1 MKISRYVEFM
11 NFTHSMRQLLSIL
24 TVWISLSTFA
34 QSSSN
39 NPVSFFGLG
48 EKANGNHSIYNSLG
62 KNDFNFFD
70 STQLNFYNP
79 ASYSTLSAGN
89 TLYSLDVQ
97 SRVSQYT
104 QNGASE
110 YGTTFLV
117 EHFAIGFK
125 MKRRMGLSFGLRPY
139 ATRGYSFSEKVYVGT
154 DSLKYTYSGKGGIQN
169 LYLGLAYA
177 PIQTKSSRLSLGV
190 NASYIFGNVAN
201 ERQSLLLSTST
212 FQGGLGKNVV
222 FVKAFHYE
230 FGLSFKQNLGKKNNI
245 TLSTVVEPTQ
255 KFNATYREEL
265 YTSSNINTPSV
276 YDTLV
281 FNSQSGKIT
290 SNLTYRVGIN
300 YQLNLP
306 SWKRKTRTLH
316 PAFNLLASYSS
327 LGTFSH
333 NFSSI
338 NQWNLVQ
345 GNRLSVGLQFTPELK
360 MADNVSALKFLE
372 KIYYRVGY
380 YHQDLLYAVNG
391 YQFTEKA
398 VSVGLGIPLLM
409 NQSLSS
415 VNLSVALGNRGT
427 VAPNSIQESFLGV
440 NFGLIL
446 APSVFERWFRKRKLD

>member
-1 MKISRYVEFM
+1 M
-11 NFTHSMRQLLSIL
+11 NFTHSMRQLFSIL
-24 TVWISLSTFA
+24 TIWTSLSAFA

-39 NPVSFFGLG
+39 NPVSYIGLG
-48 EKANGNHSIYNSLG
+48 ERANGNHSIYNSLG

-97 SRVSQYT
+97 SRVSQYA
-104 QNGASE
+104 QNGATE

-125 MKRRMGLSFGLRPY
+125 MKRRMGMSFGLRPY
-139 ATRGYSFSEKVYVGT
+139 STRGYSFSEKTFTGT
-154 DSLKYTYSGKGGIQN
+154 DSIQYTYSGKGGIQN
-169 LYLGLAYA
+169 LYLGFAYA
-177 PIQTKSSRLSLGV
+177 PIQTKSTRLSLGA
-190 NASYIFGNVAN
+190 NASYLFGNVAN
-201 ERQSLLLSTST
+201 ERQSLLIETST
-212 FQGGLGKNVV
+212 YQGGLDRKVMA
-222 FVKAFHYE
+222 VKAFHYE
-230 FGLSFKQNLGKKNNI
+230 LGLSLKQNLGKKNII
-245 TLSTVVEPTQ
+245 TLSAVVEPTQ

-265 YTSSNINTPSV
+265 YTSSNINTPSI

-281 FNSQSGKIT
+281 YTSQSGKIT
-290 SNLTYRVGIN
+290 SNLTYKVGMN

-306 SWKRKTRTLH
+306 NWKRKTRTLH

-333 NFSSI
+333 NFSSV

-345 GNRLSVGLQFTPELK
+345 GNRMSVGLQFTPELK
-360 MADNVSALKFLE
+360 MADNVSALKFPE

-380 YHQDLLYAVNG
+380 YHQNLLYAVNG

-398 VSVGLGIPLLM
+398 VSIGLGIPLLM

-415 VNLSVALGNRGT
+415 VNLSLALGRRGT
-427 VAPNSIQESFLGV
+427 GAPNSVQESFLGV